1 MNIDGFALVTGA
13 GSGIGRDCAIA
24 YAIEGAA
31 GVAFADLDPVAATA
45 AAEESKLLATNPNY
59 RALTIEVNV
68 RDPDSVQE
76 MVDTVVM
83 AFGRI
88 DYSVNSAGVGVEQ
101 PAEISKASVR
111 EFERFMDVNVKGTLL
126 CVRAVSAQM
135 KQQEARHFSLRK
147 STPARNC
154 GRGVIIN
161 LGSSNSYVATPNI
174 VQYTASKHAVMGITR
189 NAGVFYTQ
197 FFVFF
202 SSFPKL
208 NEKIKISPRFGPIRD
223 PNQFDLPLVG
233 GNSDDRASGGGRS
246 EFGICDESSGADGPR
261 ASFVTGAGWMVDG
274 GATLQLQT

>member
-45 AAEESKLLATNPNY
+45 AAEESKLLATNPDY

-135 KQQEARHFSLRK
+135 KQQEARHFSLRT
-147 STPARNC
+147 STPARSC

-189 NAGVFYTQ
+189 NAGAPG
-197 FFVFF
+197 F
-202 SSFPKL
+202 SS
-208 NEKIKISPRFGPIRD
+208 IRD
-223 PNQFDLPLVG
+223 PSQFDLPLVG

>member
-189 NAGVFYTQ
+189 NAALDLAPYG
-197 FFVFF
+197 
-202 SSFPKL
+202 
-208 NEKIKISPRFGPIRD
+208 IRINSICPSWVETPMIERAVAGD
-223 PNQFDLPLVG
+223 PNLAFVMSRVVPMGRIATKEEV
-233 GNSDDRASGGGRS
+233 SDVLM
-246 EFGICDESSGADGPR
+246 FMSSPR